1 METIGERIKTLR
13 KGKNLKQGELA
24 KRLKMTSA
32 QLCRIEGSKN
42 APSVK
47 TLARIAKA
55 LEISLSDLM
64 SVEENL
70 AAKYKTYASITQ
82 DAELRAKYEQ
92 ISDTHKKHY
101 DALLANLK

>member
-1 METIGERIKTLR
+1 MAQITAK
-13 KGKNLKQGELA
+13 ELG
-24 KRLKMTSA
+24 L
-32 QLCRIEGSKN
+32 
-42 APSVK
+42 
-47 TLARIAKA
+47 
-55 LEISLSDLM
+55 LSDLM

-101 DALLANLK
+101 DSLLANLK

>member
-1 METIGERIKTLR
+1 MLVRSKILEGYMAQITAK
-13 KGKNLKQGELA
+13 EL
-24 KRLKMTSA
+24 
-32 QLCRIEGSKN
+32 G
-42 APSVK
+42 
-47 TLARIAKA
+47 
-55 LEISLSDLM
+55 SLSDLM

>member
-1 METIGERIKTLR
+1 MLVRSKILEGYMAQITAK
-13 KGKNLKQGELA
+13 EL
-24 KRLKMTSA
+24 
-32 QLCRIEGSKN
+32 G
-42 APSVK
+42 
-47 TLARIAKA
+47 
-55 LEISLSDLM
+55 SLSDLM

-101 DALLANLK
+101 DSLLANLK